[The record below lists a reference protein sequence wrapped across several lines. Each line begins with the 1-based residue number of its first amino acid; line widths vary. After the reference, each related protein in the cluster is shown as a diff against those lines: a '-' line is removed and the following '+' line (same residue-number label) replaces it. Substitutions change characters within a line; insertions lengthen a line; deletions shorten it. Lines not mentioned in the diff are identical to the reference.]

1 MIVFLRLKGHCRCCK
16 RYSRVDLRW
25 LCKGCRRQE
34 VIRDA
39 VILFLLGMLS
49 AVVGALLGLVTLFCW

>member
-1 MIVFLRLKGHCRCCK
+1 
-16 RYSRVDLRW
+16 VDLRW

-49 AVVGALLGLVTLFCW
+49 AVVGALLGLVTLFWW

>member
-25 LCKGCRRQE
+25 LCKGCRRKE

-49 AVVGALLGLVTLFCW
+49 AVVGALLGLLTLFWW